1 MFWLLMA
8 KDVTV
13 SNSIQLYAIKT
24 HVYLFNYLFSYCNFS
39 HIYIY
44 YVYGMR
50 ITVLRIYESTAFG
63 LETCSVH

>member
-1 MFWLLMA
+1 MLLRHMLIYLIIYL
-8 KDVTV
+8 VTV
-13 SNSIQLYAIKT
+13 IL
-24 HVYLFNYLFSYCNFS
+24 V
-39 HIYIY
+39 IY

>member
-1 MFWLLMA
+1 MLLRHMFIYLIIYL
-8 KDVTV
+8 VTV
-13 SNSIQLYAIKT
+13 IL
-24 HVYLFNYLFSYCNFS
+24 V
-39 HIYIY
+39 IYIY